1 MNFDVIVVGGGIVGA
16 SVAYHLRLAN
26 GASAAV
32 LILEAEAQAG
42 YHSTGRSAALFT
54 ESYGPPP
61 VIALTMASRA
71 FLEEPP
77 AGFAEHP
84 LLTPRGS
91 LYVGSAGQRRDLQDL
106 YDSLVGAAVPGV
118 RLIDGVEALE
128 LCPALR
134 RERVA
139 AGLYESG
146 AMDIDVHALHQG
158 YLRGFKRAGGEIR
171 TSNRVDEI
179 SRDGNGWCLQAA
191 GEYYRAPVV
200 VNAAGAWCDEIAGMA
215 GVAKIGLVPKRRTA
229 ITFDPP
235 AAAVI
240 ASWPNVHTIAGDLYF
255 KPDAGRILASPADE
269 TPSPPV
275 DAQPEEYDVAVTAA
289 RIEALCALEVKRIV
303 RRWAGLRSF
312 VADGIPVI
320 GMDPESPGFFWAAGL
335 GGYGVQ
341 TSPAV
346 GQLSAEVILHG
357 SPRDGLRVNPA
368 AFSPRRI
375 GRQC

>member
-158 YLRGFKRAGGEIR
+158 YLRGFKRAGGEI
-171 TSNRVDEI
+171 
-179 SRDGNGWCLQAA
+179 
-191 GEYYRAPVV
+191 
-200 VNAAGAWCDEIAGMA
+200 IA
-215 GVAKIGLVPKRRTA
+215 L
-229 ITFDPP
+229 
-235 AAAVI
+235 
-240 ASWPNVHTIAGDLYF
+240 
-255 KPDAGRILASPADE
+255 
-269 TPSPPV
+269 
-275 DAQPEEYDVAVTAA
+275 
-289 RIEALCALEVKRIV
+289 
-303 RRWAGLRSF
+303 
-312 VADGIPVI
+312 
-320 GMDPESPGFFWAAGL
+320 
-335 GGYGVQ
+335 
-341 TSPAV
+341 
-346 GQLSAEVILHG
+346 LS
-357 SPRDGLRVNPA
+357 
-368 AFSPRRI
+368 
-375 GRQC
+375 

>member
-1 MNFDVIVVGGGIVGA
+1 
-16 SVAYHLRLAN
+16 
-26 GASAAV
+26 
-32 LILEAEAQAG
+32 
-42 YHSTGRSAALFT
+42 
-54 ESYGPPP
+54 
-61 VIALTMASRA
+61 
-71 FLEEPP
+71 
-77 AGFAEHP
+77 
-84 LLTPRGS
+84 
-91 LYVGSAGQRRDLQDL
+91 
-106 YDSLVGAAVPGV
+106 
-118 RLIDGVEALE
+118 
-128 LCPALR
+128 
-134 RERVA
+134 
-139 AGLYESG
+139 
-146 AMDIDVHALHQG
+146 
-158 YLRGFKRAGGEIR
+158 
-171 TSNRVDEI
+171 
-179 SRDGNGWCLQAA
+179 
-191 GEYYRAPVV
+191 